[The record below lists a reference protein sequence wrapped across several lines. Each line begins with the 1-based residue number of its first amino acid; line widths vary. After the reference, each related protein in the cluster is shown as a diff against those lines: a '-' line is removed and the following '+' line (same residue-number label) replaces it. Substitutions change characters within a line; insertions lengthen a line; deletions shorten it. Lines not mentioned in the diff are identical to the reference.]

1 MSEMIYVEV
10 SSKRFGTPDWKHEFI
25 YIESSALDS
34 VHQRMSEERPYFYIN
49 FRWGKGESFILG
61 APHQM
66 FLDEDVLS
74 DQEYLEKWY
83 LV

>member
-25 YIESSALDS
+25 YIERSALDS
-34 VHQRMSEERPYFYIN
+34 VHLRMSEERPYCFIN
-49 FRWGKGESFILG
+49 FRWDKGESFIFG
-61 APHQM
+61 APHQK
-66 FLDEDVLS
+66 LIDQDILS